1 MEKAITKEILRKVRR
16 IEVRTRRMVDNSLAG
31 SYHSV
36 FKGQGMNFDEVRE
49 YVPGDE
55 IRSIDWNVTART
67 GVPHVKKFT
76 EERELTIILMIDISG
91 SGGFGSG
98 DQSKRE
104 MMAELGSVLAFS
116 AVRNNDKVGLILFS
130 DFVELFIPP
139 DKGRKHILRV
149 IREILFFQPKNK
161 GTDISEALNFVN
173 RVAKRK
179 CVTFLLSDFCL
190 PGDFDDSL
198 AALRPK
204 LLVTGRRHDLITVS
218 VTDPREQELPDV
230 GHITLEDAETGE
242 QLVLNT
248 ADPQTRQAY
257 THLALDRAERFAH
270 TVRSAGLDL
279 LQLSTDRPYIMPLM
293 GFFKARERRMGR

>member
-1 MEKAITKEILRKVRR
+1 MEKAITKEILKKVRR
-16 IEVRTRRMVDNSLAG
+16 VEVRTRRMVDDTLAG

-67 GVPHVKKFT
+67 GIPHVKKFT
-76 EERELTIILMIDISG
+76 EERELTIMLMIDISG
-91 SGGFGSG
+91 SGGFGSRE
-98 DQSKRE
+98 QSKRE

-139 DKGRKHILRV
+139 NKGRKHILRV
-149 IREILFFQPKNK
+149 IREILFFQPKKK
-161 GTDISEALNFVN
+161 GTNITEALNFVN
-173 RVAKRK
+173 RVARRK

-190 PGDFDDSL
+190 PGDFDDAL
-198 AALRPK
+198 AALQPK

-230 GHITLEDAETGE
+230 GRITLEDAETGE

-248 ADPQTRQAY
+248 TDPGTRQAY
-257 THLALDRAERFAH
+257 RNLALERAERFAH

-279 LQLSTDRPYIMPLM
+279 LELSTDRPYIGPLM

>member
-1 MEKAITKEILRKVRR
+1 LLLILIALVTGLLLLFFLRKF
-16 IEVRTRRMVDNSLAG
+16 S
-31 SYHSV
+31 
-36 FKGQGMNFDEVRE
+36 F
-49 YVPGDE
+49 
-55 IRSIDWNVTART
+55 
-67 GVPHVKKFT
+67 FT
-76 EERELTIILMIDISG
+76 VGKYLGFLGRLSERY
-91 SGGFGSG
+91 
-98 DQSKRE
+98 
-104 MMAELGSVLAFS
+104 
-116 AVRNNDKVGLILFS
+116 
-130 DFVELFIPP
+130 
-139 DKGRKHILRV
+139 
-149 IREILFFQPKNK
+149 FQPKNK
-161 GTDISEALNFVN
+161 GTDISQALNFVN

-257 THLALDRAERFAH
+257 AHLALDRTERFAH